1 MVYTKH
7 LVIHTMKHLS
17 QAKDYVEQATKTQL
31 SKNEATDSHLDNLF
45 PYVFNDDK
53 TMSKQ
58 LVSGHGITILEDAA
72 NEFLLTKEKFARRK
86 GTHIVFNPVTEKLE
100 FDKKSIERG
109 NGRGKAVLAH
119 HLIQSFSPEDDLTP
133 EQVHEIGRKTILEF
147 TGGQHE
153 FIVATHVDKAHIHN
167 HIIVNSTNLTT
178 GKALNWKII
187 KQQNGK
193 NKDKTKELFEKV
205 SDKISSEYGAKI
217 IEKSPKNSHKKYTL
231 WETES
236 LYKKK
241 IKSRLDFLLDH
252 SSSID
257 DFLEKAE
264 ALNVSVD
271 FSKKWTTY
279 RLLDEPQIKN
289 TRSRS
294 LLKSDPTKYNYEK
307 IIERLKE
314 NKNVLTLEKVVAR
327 YEEKSEQTKNEFDYQ
342 LTIDEWQISHKTTRG
357 YYVNVDF
364 GFGERGKVFI
374 GAYKVDPLE
383 NGQYNIYVK
392 RKDFFY
398 LMNEKN
404 ADRNRYMTGETLIK
418 QLRLYNGQT
427 PLKKEPVMR
436 TIDEL
441 VNAINFLAANEIE
454 DTRQLELLEEKLEA
468 AFLEAEKTLE
478 TLDEKVLKLHQLS
491 NLLLENELQGDPELI
506 QKKLKTLL
514 PDATLAEFSYED
526 VQGEIEAIKNSQSIL
541 ENKLERTRNEIN
553 QLREIQ
559 AVQKK
564 EPEKQTDIKP
574 KL

>member
-147 TGGQHE
+147 TGGQYE

-217 IEKSPKNSHKKYTL
+217 IEKSPKNSHKKYTM

-314 NKNVLTLEKVVAR
+314 NKNVLTLEEVVAR

-454 DTRQLELLEEKLEA
+454 DTRQLKLLEEKLES

-506 QKKLKTLL
+506 QKKMKTLL

-526 VQGEIEAIKNSQSIL
+526 VQGEIEAIKTSQSIL

>member
-1 MVYTKH
+1 
-7 LVIHTMKHLS
+7 MKHLS

>member
-1 MVYTKH
+1 MF
-7 LVIHTMKHLS
+7 I
-17 QAKDYVEQATKTQL
+17 
-31 SKNEATDSHLDNLF
+31 
-45 PYVFNDDK
+45 
-53 TMSKQ
+53 
-58 LVSGHGITILEDAA
+58 
-72 NEFLLTKEKFARRK
+72 
-86 GTHIVFNPVTEKLE
+86 
-100 FDKKSIERG
+100 G
-109 NGRGKAVLAH
+109 NK
-119 HLIQSFSPEDDLTP
+119 
-133 EQVHEIGRKTILEF
+133 
-147 TGGQHE
+147 
-153 FIVATHVDKAHIHN
+153 
-167 HIIVNSTNLTT
+167 
-178 GKALNWKII
+178 
-187 KQQNGK
+187 
-193 NKDKTKELFEKV
+193 
-205 SDKISSEYGAKI
+205 
-217 IEKSPKNSHKKYTL
+217 
-231 WETES
+231 
-236 LYKKK
+236 
-241 IKSRLDFLLDH
+241 
-252 SSSID
+252 
-257 DFLEKAE
+257 
-264 ALNVSVD
+264 
-271 FSKKWTTY
+271 TTY
-279 RLLDEPQIKN
+279 RYELLHSKNIKGEAIDSTATLVRYVLLDEPQIKN

-294 LLKSDPTKYNYEK
+294 LSKNDPTRYNYEK
-307 IIERLKE
+307 IVERLKE
-314 NKNVLTLEKVVAR
+314 NKSVLTLKEVVEKYV
-327 YEEKSEQTKNEFDYQ
+327 EKSEKTKNEFDYQ

-468 AFLEAEKTLE
+468 AFLEAEETLE
-478 TLDEKVLKLHQLS
+478 TLDEKMLELHQLS
-491 NLLLENELQGDPELI
+491 NLLLENELNGELELI
-506 QKKLKTLL
+506 QQKLKTLL

-526 VQGEIEAIKNSQSIL
+526 VRGEIEAIKTSQSLL

-553 QLREIQ
+553 QLHEIQ

-564 EPEKQTDIKP
+564 ETANQNNVKP

>member
-1 MVYTKH
+1 
-7 LVIHTMKHLS
+7 MKHLS

-31 SKNEATDSHLDNLF
+31 SKNEAMDSHLDNLF

-264 ALNVSVD
+264 ALNLSVD

-294 LLKSDPTKYNYEK
+294 LSKNDPTRYNYEK
-307 IIERLKE
+307 IVERLKE
-314 NKNVLTLEKVVAR
+314 NKSVLTLKEVVEKYV
-327 YEEKSEQTKNEFDYQ
+327 EKGEKSKNEFDYQ

-374 GAYKVDPLE
+374 GAYKVEPLE

-468 AFLEAEKTLE
+468 AFLEAEETLE
-478 TLDEKVLKLHQLS
+478 TLDEKMLELHQLS
-491 NLLLENELQGDPELI
+491 NLLLENELNGELELI

-526 VQGEIEAIKNSQSIL
+526 VRGEIEAIKTSQSLL

-553 QLREIQ
+553 QLHEIQ

-564 EPEKQTDIKP
+564 ETANQNNVKP

>member
-7 LVIHTMKHLS
+7 FVIHTMKHLS

-31 SKNEATDSHLDNLF
+31 SKNETTDSHLDNLF

-86 GTHIVFNPVTEKLE
+86 GTHIIFNPVTEKLE

-205 SDKISSEYGAKI
+205 SDKVSSEYGAKI
-217 IEKSPKNSHKKYTL
+217 IEKSPKQTHTKYTK
-231 WETES
+231 WQTES
-236 LYKKK
+236 IYKQK
-241 IKSRLDFLLDH
+241 IKNRLDFLLEQ
-252 SSSID
+252 SSSIQ

-264 ALNVSVD
+264 ALNLFVD
-271 FSKKWTTY
+271 FSNKWTTY
-279 RLLDEPQIKN
+279 RLLDEPQLKN

-294 LLKSDPTKYNYEK
+294 LSKSDPTKYNYEK

-314 NKNVLTLEKVVAR
+314 NKNVLTVEECVKR
-327 YEEKSEQTKNEFDYQ
+327 YGEKSEQEKNDFDYQ
-342 LTIDEWQISHKTTRG
+342 FTIEPWQLSHKTDRG
-357 YYVNVDF
+357 YYININY
-364 GFGERGKVFI
+364 GFGNSGKLFI
-374 GAYKVDPLE
+374 GGYKVDPLD
-383 NGQYNIYVK
+383 NGNFNIYVK
-392 RKDFFY
+392 RNEYFYFISDKDSTKSKY
-398 LMNEKN
+398 L
-404 ADRNRYMTGETLIK
+404 TGASLIK

-441 VNAINFLAANEIE
+441 VSAINFLAANEIE
-454 DTRQLELLEEKLEA
+454 DTRQLKLLEEKLES
-468 AFLEAEKTLE
+468 AFIEAEQTLE
-478 TLDEKVLKLHQLS
+478 TLDEKMIELHQLS
-491 NLLLENELQGDPELI
+491 NLLLENELHGDPEMI

-526 VQGEIEAIKNSQSIL
+526 VQGEIEAIKTSQSLL
-541 ENKLERTRNEIN
+541 ENKLERTRNEMN
-553 QLREIQ
+553 QLHEIQ
-559 AVQKK
+559 YVHKK
-564 EPEKQTDIKP
+564 ETEKQNDVRP

>member
-392 RKDFFY
+392 R
-398 LMNEKN
+398 
-404 ADRNRYMTGETLIK
+404 
-418 QLRLYNGQT
+418 
-427 PLKKEPVMR
+427 
-436 TIDEL
+436 
-441 VNAINFLAANEIE
+441 
-454 DTRQLELLEEKLEA
+454 
-468 AFLEAEKTLE
+468 
-478 TLDEKVLKLHQLS
+478 
-491 NLLLENELQGDPELI
+491 
-506 QKKLKTLL
+506 
-514 PDATLAEFSYED
+514 
-526 VQGEIEAIKNSQSIL
+526 
-541 ENKLERTRNEIN
+541 
-553 QLREIQ
+553 
-559 AVQKK
+559 
-564 EPEKQTDIKP
+564 
-574 KL
+574 

>member
-7 LVIHTMKHLS
+7 FVIHTMKHLS

-314 NKNVLTLEKVVAR
+314 NKNVLTLEEVVAR

-526 VQGEIEAIKNSQSIL
+526 VQGEIEAIKTSQSIL

>member
-1 MVYTKH
+1 
-7 LVIHTMKHLS
+7 MKHLS

-454 DTRQLELLEEKLEA
+454 DTRQLKLLEEKLES

>member
-1 MVYTKH
+1 
-7 LVIHTMKHLS
+7 MKHLS

-86 GTHIVFNPVTEKLE
+86 GTHIVLNPVTEKLE

-217 IEKSPKNSHKKYTL
+217 IERSPKNSHKKYTL

-314 NKNVLTLEKVVAR
+314 NKNGLTLEEVVTR

-454 DTRQLELLEEKLEA
+454 DTRQLKLLEEKLEA
-468 AFLEAEKTLE
+468 TFLEAEKTLE
-478 TLDEKVLKLHQLS
+478 TLDDKVLKLHQLS

-526 VQGEIEAIKNSQSIL
+526 VQGEIEAIKTSQSIL

>member
-1 MVYTKH
+1 
-7 LVIHTMKHLS
+7 MKHLS

-314 NKNVLTLEKVVAR
+314 NKNVLPLEKVVAR

>member
-314 NKNVLTLEKVVAR
+314 NKNVLPLEKVVAR

>member
-7 LVIHTMKHLS
+7 FVIHTMKHLS

-31 SKNEATDSHLDNLF
+31 SKNEAMDSHLDNLF

-58 LVSGHGITILEDAA
+58 LVSGHGITVLEDAA

-454 DTRQLELLEEKLEA
+454 DTRQLKLLEEKLES

-491 NLLLENELQGDPELI
+491 NLLLENKLQGDPELI

>member
-468 AFLEAEKTLE
+468 AFLEAEETLE

>member
-1 MVYTKH
+1 
-7 LVIHTMKHLS
+7 MKHLS

-31 SKNEATDSHLDNLF
+31 SKNEAMDSHLDNLF

-167 HIIVNSTNLTT
+167 HIIVKSTNLTT

-314 NKNVLTLEKVVAR
+314 NKNVLTLEEVVTR

-427 PLKKEPVMR
+427 PLKKKPVMR

-454 DTRQLELLEEKLEA
+454 DTRQLKLLEEKLES

-478 TLDEKVLKLHQLS
+478 TLDEKMIELQQLS
-491 NLLLENELQGDPELI
+491 NLLLENELHGDPEMI

-526 VQGEIEAIKNSQSIL
+526 VQGEIEAIKTSQSLL
-541 ENKLERTRNEIN
+541 ENKLERTRNEMN
-553 QLREIQ
+553 QLHEIQ
-559 AVQKK
+559 NVHKK
-564 EPEKQTDIKP
+564 ETEKQNDVRP

>member
-7 LVIHTMKHLS
+7 FVIHTMKHLS

-86 GTHIVFNPVTEKLE
+86 GTHFVFNPVTEKLE

-314 NKNVLTLEKVVAR
+314 NKNVLTLEEVVAR

-454 DTRQLELLEEKLEA
+454 DTRQLKLLEEKLES

-526 VQGEIEAIKNSQSIL
+526 VQGEIEAIKTSQSIL

>member
-1 MVYTKH
+1 
-7 LVIHTMKHLS
+7 MKHLS

-314 NKNVLTLEKVVAR
+314 NKNVLPLEKVVAR

-436 TIDEL
+436 TINEL

>member
-1 MVYTKH
+1 
-7 LVIHTMKHLS
+7 MKHLS

-31 SKNEATDSHLDNLF
+31 SKNEAMDSHLDNLF

-147 TGGQHE
+147 TGGKHE

-454 DTRQLELLEEKLEA
+454 DTRQLKLLEEKLES

-491 NLLLENELQGDPELI
+491 NLLLENKLQGDPELI

>member
-1 MVYTKH
+1 
-7 LVIHTMKHLS
+7 MKHLS

-147 TGGQHE
+147 TGGQYE

-217 IEKSPKNSHKKYTL
+217 IEKSPKNSHKKYTM

-314 NKNVLTLEKVVAR
+314 NKNVLTLEEVVAR

-383 NGQYNIYVK
+383 NDQYNIYVK

-454 DTRQLELLEEKLEA
+454 DTRQLEFLEEKLEA
-468 AFLEAEKTLE
+468 AFLEAEETLE
-478 TLDEKVLKLHQLS
+478 TLDEKMLELHQLS
-491 NLLLENELQGDPELI
+491 NLLLENELNGELELI
-506 QKKLKTLL
+506 QQKLKTLL

-526 VQGEIEAIKNSQSIL
+526 VRGEIEAIKTSQSLL

-553 QLREIQ
+553 QLHEIQ
-559 AVQKK
+559 AV
-564 EPEKQTDIKP
+564 
-574 KL
+574 

>member
-1 MVYTKH
+1 
-7 LVIHTMKHLS
+7 MKHLS

-31 SKNEATDSHLDNLF
+31 LKNEATDSHLDNLF

-86 GTHIVFNPVTEKLE
+86 GTHIIFNPVTEKLE

-147 TGGQHE
+147 TGGEHE

-264 ALNVSVD
+264 ALNISVD

-314 NKNVLTLEKVVAR
+314 NKNVLTLEEVVTR

-454 DTRQLELLEEKLEA
+454 DTRQLKLLEEKLES

-526 VQGEIEAIKNSQSIL
+526 VQGEIEAIKTSQSIL

>member
-1 MVYTKH
+1 M
-7 LVIHTMKHLS
+7 
-17 QAKDYVEQATKTQL
+17 
-31 SKNEATDSHLDNLF
+31 
-45 PYVFNDDK
+45 
-53 TMSKQ
+53 
-58 LVSGHGITILEDAA
+58 
-72 NEFLLTKEKFARRK
+72 
-86 GTHIVFNPVTEKLE
+86 
-100 FDKKSIERG
+100 
-109 NGRGKAVLAH
+109 
-119 HLIQSFSPEDDLTP
+119 
-133 EQVHEIGRKTILEF
+133 
-147 TGGQHE
+147 
-153 FIVATHVDKAHIHN
+153 
-167 HIIVNSTNLTT
+167 
-178 GKALNWKII
+178 NWKII

-231 WETES
+231 GETES

-314 NKNVLTLEKVVAR
+314 NKNVLTLEEVVAR

-392 RKDFFY
+392 RKDFF
-398 LMNEKN
+398 
-404 ADRNRYMTGETLIK
+404 I
-418 QLRLYNGQT
+418 
-427 PLKKEPVMR
+427 
-436 TIDEL
+436 
-441 VNAINFLAANEIE
+441 
-454 DTRQLELLEEKLEA
+454 
-468 AFLEAEKTLE
+468 
-478 TLDEKVLKLHQLS
+478 
-491 NLLLENELQGDPELI
+491 
-506 QKKLKTLL
+506 
-514 PDATLAEFSYED
+514 
-526 VQGEIEAIKNSQSIL
+526 
-541 ENKLERTRNEIN
+541 
-553 QLREIQ
+553 
-559 AVQKK
+559 
-564 EPEKQTDIKP
+564 
-574 KL
+574 

>member
-1 MVYTKH
+1 
-7 LVIHTMKHLS
+7 MKHLS

-294 LLKSDPTKYNYEK
+294 LSKSDPTRYNYEK
-307 IIERLKE
+307 IVERLKE
-314 NKNVLTLEKVVAR
+314 NKSVLTLKEVVEKYV
-327 YEEKSEQTKNEFDYQ
+327 EKSEKSKNEFDYQ

-526 VQGEIEAIKNSQSIL
+526 VQGEIESIKTSQSIL

>member
-7 LVIHTMKHLS
+7 FVIHTMKHLS

-314 NKNVLTLEKVVAR
+314 NKNVLTLEEVVAR

-454 DTRQLELLEEKLEA
+454 DTRQLKLLEEKLES

-526 VQGEIEAIKNSQSIL
+526 VQGEIEAIKTSQSIL

>member
-7 LVIHTMKHLS
+7 FVIHTMKHLS

-314 NKNVLTLEKVVAR
+314 NKNVLTLEEVVAR

-364 GFGERGKVFI
+364 GFGKRGKVFI

-454 DTRQLELLEEKLEA
+454 DTRQLKLLEEKLES

-514 PDATLAEFSYED
+514 PDATLTEFSYED
-526 VQGEIEAIKNSQSIL
+526 VQGEIEAIKTSQSIL